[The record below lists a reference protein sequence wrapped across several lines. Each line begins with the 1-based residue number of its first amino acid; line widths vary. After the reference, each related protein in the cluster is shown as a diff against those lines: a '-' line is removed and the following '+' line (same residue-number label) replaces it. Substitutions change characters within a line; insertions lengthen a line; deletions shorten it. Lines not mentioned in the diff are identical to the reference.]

1 MIRKHIAY
9 YLGHLKHDIPAG
21 LVVFLVALPL
31 CLGIALASGAPLFSG
46 LIAGLVGGLVVSWAS
61 GSQLSVSGP
70 AAGLTVIV
78 FTAIEQ
84 LGSFSGFLVSLVLAG
99 IIQLLLGYLRAGII
113 GAFFPSAVIKG
124 MLVAI
129 GLILI
134 IKQMPHAVGYHKGYE
149 GDESYMNE
157 TAATSFHELIDSLSA
172 VTYGSVIITT
182 VGLLILLVWE
192 TRWLKQYSLVRLVPG
207 PLLVVAWGIAY
218 NVMSRQWFPDLVV
231 HDEDLVRLPA
241 TETLSDFL
249 NLFIWP
255 DFSFLA
261 DPQIYGIAFTLAII
275 ASLETLLSLEAV
287 DKLDPLKRTAPTNR
301 ELKAQGLGNL
311 ISGLIGGLP
320 ITSVIVRS
328 SANINAGGHTKVS
341 SFIHGIFLL
350 LSILLFT
357 QVMNLIPLA
366 CLAAILLQTG
376 YKLAKPQQFFALYR
390 QGWNQ
395 FLPFI
400 ATVVFI
406 LATDLLQGIV
416 IGIVFGM
423 VFVMISN
430 YQESILLHQEQDRYR
445 LILNKDVSFLNQA
458 LLRRLLNS
466 VTENSTLFIDGSRAR
481 FIDHDIQET
490 LQNFLKTAP
499 DDNIKVELDA
509 LLTVKLQNT
518 ARSGTVN
525 EVDSDV
531 IVPASWVRKAI
542 PATIMTLAGTTFA
555 FWLFVEFYATRF

>member
-1 MIRKHIAY
+1 MIHKHIAY

-46 LIAGLVGGLVVSWAS
+46 LIAGLIGGLFVSWAS
-61 GSQLSVSGP
+61 GSQVSVSGP

-84 LGSFSGFLVSLVLAG
+84 LGSFAGFLVSLVLAG
-99 IIQLLLGYLRAGII
+99 VIQLLLGYLRAGII

-134 IKQMPHAVGYHKGYE
+134 IKQLPHAVGYHKGYE

-157 TAATSFHELIDSLSA
+157 TAATSFQELIDALGA
-172 VTYGSVIITT
+172 FTYGSVIITI
-182 VGLLILLVWE
+182 VGLLILLIWE
-192 TRWLKQYSLVRLVPG
+192 TRRLKQFSLVKLIPG
-207 PLLVVAWGIAY
+207 PLLVVVWGIVY
-218 NVMSRQWFPDLVV
+218 NVISRQWFPKLVV
-231 HDEDLVRLPA
+231 HDEDLVNLPA
-241 TETLSDFL
+241 TDTVSDFL

-261 DPQIYGIAFTLAII
+261 NPQIYGIAFTLAII

-301 ELKAQGLGNL
+301 ELKAQGLGNM

-320 ITSVIVRS
+320 LTAVIVRS

-341 SFIHGIFLL
+341 SFVHGLFLL
-350 LSILLFT
+350 LSIVFFT

-376 YKLAKPQQFFALYR
+376 YKLAKPQQFFTLYR

-400 ATVVFI
+400 ATVVCI
-406 LATDLLQGIV
+406 LVTDLLQGIV
-416 IGIVFGM
+416 IGIAFGL

-430 YQESILLHQEQDRYR
+430 YRESILLHREENRYR

-466 VTENSTLFIDGSRAR
+466 IEENSTLVIDTFNAK
-481 FIDHDIQET
+481 FIDHDILET
-490 LQNFLKTAP
+490 LQDFLKTAP
-499 DDNIKVELDA
+499 DDNIKVKLDDY
-509 LLTVKLQNT
+509 LT
-518 ARSGTVN
+518 ARLNKLAHLAAPDTVAAT
-525 EVDSDV
+525 
-531 IVPASWVRKAI
+531 PAAVQTAWLRKAI

-555 FWLFVEFYATRF
+555 FWLFVEL